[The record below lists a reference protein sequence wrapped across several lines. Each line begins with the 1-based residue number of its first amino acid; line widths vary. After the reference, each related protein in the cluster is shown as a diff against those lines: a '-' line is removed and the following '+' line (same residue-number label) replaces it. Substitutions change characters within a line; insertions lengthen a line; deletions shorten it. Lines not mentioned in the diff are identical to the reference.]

1 METLQIT
8 MGILDLMV
16 RPAFCVKDGIVAGA
30 NQDAQRFLIQPGTP
44 IESLL
49 PEDPEEYRTF
59 REGCLYLTL
68 HVLGQPL
75 GASVTKNGE
84 LDIFVLEQDADQ
96 VELNAMAL
104 AAQELREPLSSVMT
118 VADRLFPVVGTDSV
132 AQDQVARIN
141 RGLFQMLRVISNMSD
156 AARYAQDT
164 QPNLEIRDITAVFEE
179 IFHNAA
185 VLIEQAG
192 IRLQFRNL
200 PESVYT
206 LTDTEKL
213 ERAVYNLLSNALK
226 FTPKDGTIEAVLTR
240 RDKKLYLTIQDSGP
254 GIDPGIRGNVHA
266 RYQRQPG
273 LEDSRFGIGLGMVLI
288 RAAAA
293 AHDGTVLM
301 EHPEGAGARITM
313 TIRIRQN
320 HTGTIRSNVMNVD
333 YAGERDHAL
342 IELSDAL
349 PAKLYQKDLIN

>member
-8 MGILDLMV
+8 MGMLDLMV
-16 RPAFCVKDGIVAGA
+16 RPAFCVKEGIVAGV
-30 NQDAQRFLIQPGTP
+30 NQDARRLLIEAGTP
-44 IESLL
+44 VSTLL
-49 PEDPEEYRTF
+49 PDDTEEYDSF

-68 HVLGQPL
+68 QVLGHPL

-84 LDIFVLEQDADQ
+84 FDIFVLEQEADLA
-96 VELNAMAL
+96 ELNAMAL

-118 VADRLFPVVGTDSV
+118 VADRLFPMVATDSG
-132 AQDQVARIN
+132 AQDHVSRIN

-164 QPNLEIRDITAVFEE
+164 RPNLMVRDITAVFEE
-179 IFHNAA
+179 IFRKAGS
-185 VLIEQAG
+185 LIEQIG
-192 IRLQFRNL
+192 IRLEFRNL
-200 PESVYT
+200 PVSVYT

-226 FTPKDGTIEAVLTR
+226 FTPKEGTIEATLTQ

-254 GIDPGIRGNVHA
+254 GVEPSIRGNIHA

-273 LEDSRFGIGLGMVLI
+273 LEDGRFGIGLGMVLI
-288 RAAAA
+288 RSAAAV
-293 AHDGTVLM
+293 HGGTVLM
-301 EHPEGAGARITM
+301 EHPEGSGTRITM
-313 TIRIRQN
+313 TIRISQTN
-320 HTGTIRSNVMNVD
+320 TGTFRSNVMPVD